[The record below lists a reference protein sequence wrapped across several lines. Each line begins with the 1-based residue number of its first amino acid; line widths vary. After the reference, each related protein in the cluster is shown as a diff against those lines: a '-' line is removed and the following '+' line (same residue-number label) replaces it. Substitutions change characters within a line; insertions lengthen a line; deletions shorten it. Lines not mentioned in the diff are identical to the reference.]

1 MRSRKRKKMEVK
13 EVYEF
18 TENHQQCKEEE
29 DDAKE
34 EEEEDGCKGSLRV
47 H

>member
-1 MRSRKRKKMEVK
+1 MDVK

-18 TENHQQCKEEE
+18 IENHQRCKKEA

-34 EEEEDGCKGSLRV
+34 EEEEY
-47 H
+47 